1 MPCSLMSSMIKI
13 VHVYYTSWPT
23 LLYQEHTEIATLTQ
37 RAYNG
42 GSSYKWFFFRDN
54 TIRSSTKFC
63 SVHGKL
69 RSVSFGF
76 LHIPWLHTQLMSYLP
91 RYLVADHHNWVFHPD
106 IQLHPDM
113 QLHSSWY
120 ATSLSSP
127 SWYASPLI
135 LICNSTEH
143 GYFSGYLG
151 ERTCTGAV

>member
-1 MPCSLMSSMIKI
+1 MSSMIKI

-76 LHIPWLHTQLMSYLP
+76 FGVLFQMVTVQTWIIT
-91 RYLVADHHNWVFHPD
+91 VFHESLLPV
-106 IQLHPDM
+106 H
-113 QLHSSWY
+113 HTFWY
-120 ATSLSSP
+120 AGFRIPQPCLNLP
-127 SWYASPLI
+127 S
-135 LICNSTEH
+135 T
-143 GYFSGYLG
+143 
-151 ERTCTGAV
+151 